1 MARLQIMPLD
11 IEGDVAALPVDDI
24 KVRLEALHYDHL
36 IVVDD
41 GADAIEIEC
50 GFRWSPPFDRLL
62 DITAD
67 LHVRLRCLYDEEG
80 CCFMGAW
87 RAADGKVLQDDCIDY
102 C

>member
-1 MARLQIMPLD
+1 MARLQIVPLD

-24 KVRLEALHYDHL
+24 KVRLEALHYDHF
-36 IVVDD
+36 IVIDD
-41 GADAIEIEC
+41 NPDAIEIEC
-50 GFRWSPPFDRLL
+50 GFRWAPPFDRLL

-87 RAADGKVLQDDCIDY
+87 RAADGKMLQDDCIDY